1 MELFCVNGCAT
12 LHKLHKPVQN
22 LHKHGG
28 KIQQTALKCLF
39 FIFCTIKKAGRNGA
53 KNGQK
58 SIKKRPFLT
67 FKAVQ
72 NAG

>member
-12 LHKLHKPVQN
+12 MHKLHKPAQN

-39 FIFCTIKKAGRNGA
+39 LFSAPSKNGA
-53 KNGQK
+53 KKGQK

>member
-1 MELFCVNGCAT
+1 MELFCVNVCAT
-12 LHKLHKPVQN
+12 LHN
-22 LHKHGG
+22 LHKTCTN
-28 KIQQTALKCLF
+28 TAAKSDKRHLNVYFLF
-39 FIFCTIKKAGRNGA
+39 SAPSKNGA
-53 KNGQK
+53 KKGQK